1 MVMQRKETQTVN
13 RGRGH
18 GEWRNIWRRGRREQ
32 GQGTAGKRRWINMFV
47 WIQGLLCEDE
57 SSDLALISPMAAQ
70 DQIRKQMRWYC
81 GCKHSE
87 FHIQEG
93 EREVQNKGR
102 ERLPACV
109 FGPAEE
115 GRAWQWS
122 QCPLWPSGM
131 LQGCDTRQERAS
143 GRSWALSSCRQTCCG
158 PHRPGA
164 GGRVFAYLQGLL
176 ELAFPYPR
184 QARKKRENSYF
195 KGIVFFFHIPLS
207 LFRMHLWLICQK
219 GCLIC
224 KLDHILLMNFF
235 VGFQIVCNESPAIIK
250 QLFEWFLNYL

>member
-81 GCKHSE
+81 GCEHSE

-93 EREVQNKGR
+93 EREVQTREGR
-102 ERLPACV
+102 GCLPAC
-109 FGPAEE
+109 
-115 GRAWQWS
+115 
-122 QCPLWPSGM
+122 
-131 LQGCDTRQERAS
+131 S
-143 GRSWALSSCRQTCCG
+143 GRPRRAGPGSGPSVLCG
-158 PHRPGA
+158 PQACCRAATPDRREPQGDPGLSVPAGRPVVAHTAQELVVEYLLISRDFWNWHFLTLDRPGKNEKI
-164 GGRVFAYLQGLL
+164 LISKGLFFSFISPSPFS
-176 ELAFPYPR
+176 ECIYGWFV
-184 QARKKRENSYF
+184 RK
-195 KGIVFFFHIPLS
+195 V
-207 LFRMHLWLICQK
+207 
-219 GCLIC
+219 
-224 KLDHILLMNFF
+224 
-235 VGFQIVCNESPAIIK
+235 A
-250 QLFEWFLNYL
+250 